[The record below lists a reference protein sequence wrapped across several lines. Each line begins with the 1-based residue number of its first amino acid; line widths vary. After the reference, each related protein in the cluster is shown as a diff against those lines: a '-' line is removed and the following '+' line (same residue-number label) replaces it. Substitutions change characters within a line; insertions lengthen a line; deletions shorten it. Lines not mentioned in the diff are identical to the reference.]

1 MAGPGLYR
9 GSYFRSCALARRYT
23 HSASKMK
30 LVSMLLI
37 SAATGVEAGYSE
49 KKCQKFKRCRKFK
62 KQWEKWEEDCSP
74 SPPPPSPSSPLL
86 PSAYPGGPNAWYCS
100 GAFDIASSTWRDCS
114 GNGKTATL
122 SGSGLVEVRSA
133 GHGATSAVLALSG
146 TTSSVIS
153 FGAVIQSLFMVC
165 SVTR

>member
-1 MAGPGLYR
+1 
-9 GSYFRSCALARRYT
+9 
-23 HSASKMK
+23 MK

-86 PSAYPGGPNAWYCS
+86 SSAYPGGPNAWYCS